1 MPLRHFSTVTAF
13 FVGEHEYPI
22 GQCMVDILN
31 LEERELLRL
40 DQSLLDVY
48 HAIQSVWQ
56 ENTLES
62 VERAQKK
69 LQEVWLLVSALPVY
83 RDLNIDWSQPFSKTL
98 IYWKHFGVGFVIYP
112 VKLEQK

>member
-1 MPLRHFSTVTAF
+1 MKNESLDTEDIFTDSVDAFTALF
-13 FVGEHEYPI
+13 YSDRIFVGEHEYPI

-31 LEERELLRL
+31 LEESELLRL

-56 ENTLES
+56 EDTLES

-69 LQEVWLLVSALPVY
+69 LQEVWLLVP
-83 RDLNIDWSQPFSKTL
+83 
-98 IYWKHFGVGFVIYP
+98 HFRSIGI
-112 VKLEQK
+112 